1 MTCEVLETK
10 YIDTSFQVANGQK
23 YNSQQKK
30 ILSENLWLNTGEK
43 QKNTILLKG
52 CPLIFTSAKM
62 PK

>member
-1 MTCEVLETK
+1 MDRNIIPSK
-10 YIDTSFQVANGQK
+10 
-23 YNSQQKK
+23 KK